1 MSNQHTDDSFM
12 YTTDIPLDYF
22 RGEYDEDNDDTPLDI
37 LGRPLP
43 RVSMFSRPEQPRGFP
58 HIHNPRG
65 LEKFNDFLK
74 NGYAP
79 ASDSLDSILG
89 EISLFGQRQEE
100 AEKVE
105 DTNRKYNHDYF
116 NYVISQFQKEV
127 EKENPAPDHEYTRHV
142 ISPDLPS
149 RAFVDSLLGEI
160 SSIGQYQ
167 EELEDEDDDDNDEDF
182 GKTIDDIMP
191 NYSFMRD
198 SLNDEELSS
207 LLKAK
212 LFTEIKKYD
221 FKDTGTYVNL
231 ENAQIYIDYLHA
243 IQYNKGVC

>member
-1 MSNQHTDDSFM
+1 MSNQYTDDSFM

-37 LGRPLP
+37 LGRP
-43 RVSMFSRPEQPRGFP
+43 
-58 HIHNPRG
+58 I
-65 LEKFNDFLK
+65 
-74 NGYAP
+74 
-79 ASDSLDSILG
+79 
-89 EISLFGQRQEE
+89 
-100 AEKVE
+100 
-105 DTNRKYNHDYF
+105 
-116 NYVISQFQKEV
+116 
-127 EKENPAPDHEYTRHV
+127 HEYTRHV
-142 ISPDLPS
+142 VSYDLPS
-149 RAFVDSLLGEI
+149 RAFVDSLLNEI

-167 EELEDEDDDDNDEDF
+167 EELEDEDDEEDDDEDF

-243 IQYNKGVC
+243 IQCNKGVC